1 VDKNPIVL
9 VQNMFVNDRRMHEI
23 EFSIKWNRKNEYIN
37 DFLFMF
43 EDDSDENTNGK
54 TWNFLHECFH
64 GNKLIGSISAC
75 LRRGHKWERPT
86 YDQIFEEC
94 NKTFTNG
101 EIIILANNDIF
112 FDKTLEHVKNF
123 NKWDDC
129 VMALTRWE
137 FDGQKQSHYLNWDYS
152 QDVWIWKSPLN
163 IEGIEADFP
172 LGMQGC
178 DNRIAYELGKNYN
191 VINPCKTIRCHHF
204 HTTQYRTYRAGDLS
218 QTVPEPHV
226 RVKHIEL
233 GEKYYDK
240 RL

>member
-1 VDKNPIVL
+1 MNKRGKNKIDFAVN
-9 VQNMFVNDRRMHEI
+9 QNKKNNFID
-23 EFSIKWNRKNEYIN
+23 EFM
-37 DFLFMF
+37 FMF
-43 EDDSDENTNGK
+43 EDSSIEGQTNGK
-54 TWNFLHECFH
+54 TWNFLHYAFNRNKML
-64 GNKLIGSISAC
+64 GNIGGNVRI
-75 LRRGHKWERPT
+75 RMGKGWERPT

-112 FDKTLEHVKNF
+112 FDNTLELVKNF
-123 NKWDDC
+123 DKWDNY

-137 FDGQKQSHYLNWDYS
+137 FDGSQKSYYLDWDHS

-163 IEGIEADFP
+163 IENIEGNFSLGI
-172 LGMQGC
+172 QGC
-178 DNRIAYELGKNYN
+178 DNRIAYELSKNYD

-204 HTTQYRTYRAGDLS
+204 HTSQYRTYRMGDLS

-233 GEKYYDK
+233 GEV
-240 RL
+240 L